1 MRQRRLG
8 RDGAGDEQRSD
19 GGRSRP
25 NDPLTAYL
33 PKWVHEWSCSC
44 AVVIPRTYPTY
55 RRQRV
60 ISYVNDS
67 SVDLLRRDAGA
78 LLDRATGRV
87 IVGLTGPPG
96 AGKSTVA
103 QALVEAVGDA
113 AYLPMDGFHRSNA
126 DLDRLGR
133 RDRKGAI
140 DTFDAAG
147 YVAALR
153 AVRAGYRRQAV
164 SAPGFDR
171 GRDEPVPARHVIPA
185 ECLLLVTEGNYLGV
199 PEGEWA
205 AVRGLLDKLYYVD
218 CPSSIRRKRLV
229 ARHIGGG
236 RTPEA
241 AAAWADNVDQANAAL
256 IATTRQYCDFVIDG
270 C

>member
-1 MRQRRLG
+1 M
-8 RDGAGDEQRSD
+8 
-19 GGRSRP
+19 
-25 NDPLTAYL
+25 
-33 PKWVHEWSCSC
+33 
-44 AVVIPRTYPTY
+44 
-55 RRQRV
+55 
-60 ISYVNDS
+60 
-67 SVDLLRRDAGA
+67 
-78 LLDRATGRV
+78 LDRAAGRV

-96 AGKSTVA
+96 AGKSTTA
-103 QALVEAVGDA
+103 QAVAASFGDA

-126 DLDRLGR
+126 ELDRLGR

-153 AVRAGYRRQAV
+153 QVRTGYRRKEV
-164 SAPGFDR
+164 SVPGFDR
-171 GRDEPVPARHVIPA
+171 GLDEPVPARHVIPA
-185 ECLLLVTEGNYLGV
+185 NCRLVVTEGNYLGV

-218 CPSSIRRKRLV
+218 CPPAVRRERLV
-229 ARHIGGG
+229 ARHIDGG

-241 AAAWADNVDQANAAL
+241 AAAWAEDVDERNAAL
-256 IATTRQYCDFVIDG
+256 IATTRTYCDLVVVGGG